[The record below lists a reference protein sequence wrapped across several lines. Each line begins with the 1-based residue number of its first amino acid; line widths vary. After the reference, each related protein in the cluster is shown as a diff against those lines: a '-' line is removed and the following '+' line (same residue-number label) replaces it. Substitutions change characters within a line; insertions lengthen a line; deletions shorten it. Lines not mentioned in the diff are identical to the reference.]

1 MQVVTFSWNP
11 MQFILIDRILELEP
25 GRRIVAVKNLTLA
38 EEYLAEHF
46 PGFPVLPGVL
56 MLEAMAQASAWLI
69 RVSES
74 YAHSVV
80 VLKSVKAVKYGSFV
94 TPGQQLRIEAE
105 IARQTD
111 CETELRA
118 KGTTGAVATAS
129 GRITMERYN
138 LRDREPALEAADRD
152 IVAFWKKQ
160 FPLLAGDGLRN
171 TQRSVELAPSGSSA
185 AIA

>member
-1 MQVVTFSWNP
+1 

-25 GRRIVAVKNLTLA
+25 GRRIVAIKNLTLA

-69 RVSES
+69 RVTED

-80 VLKSVKAVKYGSFV
+80 VLKTVKAVKYGSFV
-94 TPGQQLRIEAE
+94 APGHQLMIEAD
-105 IARQTD
+105 IARHTD
-111 CETELRA
+111 SQTELRA
-118 KGTTGAVATAS
+118 KGTTDGVATVS

-138 LRDREPALEAADRD
+138 LRDREPALEGVDHD
-152 IVAFWKKQ
+152 IVASLRKQ
-160 FPLLAGDGLRN
+160 FPLLATDWLRN
-171 TQRSVELAPSGSSA
+171 MKQPVGIAGPEGSG

>member
-1 MQVVTFSWNP
+1 
-11 MQFILIDRILELEP
+11 MQFTLIDRILELEP
-25 GRRIVAVKNLTLA
+25 GQKIVAIKNLTLA

-56 MLEAMAQASAWLI
+56 MLEAMSQAAAWLI
-69 RVSES
+69 RVTED

-94 TPGQQLRIEAE
+94 TPGHQLRIEAQV
-105 IARQTD
+105 ARHTES
-111 CETELRA
+111 ETELRA
-118 KGTTGAVATAS
+118 KGTTDGVAAVS

-138 LRDREPALEAADRD
+138 LRDREPALQGADRD
-152 IVAFWKKQ
+152 IVAFYKKQ
-160 FPLLAGDGLRN
+160 FPLLAIDWLRK
-171 TQRSVELAPSGSSA
+171 TKQAVEIADPVGSG